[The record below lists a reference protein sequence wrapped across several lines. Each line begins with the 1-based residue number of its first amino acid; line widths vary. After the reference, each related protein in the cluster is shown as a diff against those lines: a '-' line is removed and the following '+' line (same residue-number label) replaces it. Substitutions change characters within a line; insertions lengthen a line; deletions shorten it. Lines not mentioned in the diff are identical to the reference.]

1 MKKFYTL
8 VVSLFVAMS
17 AMAQVT
23 TASMNG
29 FVADDKGTPVIGAT
43 VVAVHT
49 PTGTEYAVA
58 TNTSGRF
65 NINGMR
71 TGGPYTVEV
80 SYIGM
85 TTKKYSDIYLKL
97 GEPGEVNATLVEG
110 TEIEVVSIVG
120 QNAFAASKTGAADN
134 FSLEAVEAMPTIN
147 RSVYDIVKL
156 TPQAS
161 VNKNGGM
168 SFAGS
173 NNRYN
178 SFQIDGAM
186 ANDTFGLSSDGTN
199 GAQAGANPVSLDA
212 IEEIQVVVAPFDVR
226 QSGFTGGA
234 INAITKSGTNKV
246 KGSFSAYYNNQD
258 FIGMTHPLNAKT
270 DENGNLIRNKYDEQ
284 YSQTYSFTVGGPII
298 KNKLFLFVAGEYF
311 GKSRPNIYSPANGS
325 YTKELKNEVIYNG
338 ENLGK
343 IFNEDVAQ
351 AMIDHYTAN
360 YAEGV
365 EGFSE
370 NFQPHQITDRAIN
383 LMARLDWNINDN
395 NKLMFRY
402 QLADAYAD
410 KYDAS
415 AGSYKFYN
423 SSYRMANNTN
433 SFVAE
438 LNSRISENI
447 SNEFRATAVLVRDH
461 RDVPYKGAN
470 VYINNETYTVAL
482 GTEYSSGANAMNSDN
497 YTISDNLSIFLGDHN
512 ITIGTH
518 NEIFKFNNIFLQGA
532 NGSYYFNTI
541 ADFLNNNSYEYVYR
555 YADPVLSGG
564 NPIWAATTWAAQF
577 GLYAQD
583 EWKPSRNFTLTY
595 GIRADLPLLLNN
607 PTENPVFNATE
618 IAQNNNEYV
627 GTVPNAQVLW
637 SPRVGFRYW
646 VDDAHTLL
654 VRGGAG
660 LFTGRVPFVWLSNV
674 YNNTGMETKGVSITN
689 PVLGDGEGKFPMTS
703 TPMQDIV
710 ESGLLQDAGGKQTIN
725 TINENFKYPQVF
737 RVNLGLDK
745 TFEDGWQF
753 TLDALFSKTLNN
765 VFFKNLAIES
775 NNVVYAVNEEVGA
788 SAPYYTIDKNYSAIV
803 ALGNTNKGY
812 TYSVSGQVKKSFDF
826 GLDLMA
832 SYTYGHS
839 YSINDGTSS
848 VAYSNWKYN
857 YSYDTNSPDEL
868 SYSLFDR
875 PHKINAMVTYTTPVY
890 KNMQTSISLSY
901 EGQSGQ
907 RFCYT
912 MNEAVSG
919 GFNGDGQKGN
929 SLLYIPTT
937 EEIVKMNWN
946 APTDAIA
953 YEEYIRAD
961 KYLSAHRGEWSVRYG
976 GIAPFEHHFDLHIA
990 HDYFYDK
997 KNGRK
1002 VQLTLDVL
1010 NLGNLIN
1017 PNWGVNYASTYN
1029 LTILDVTALTKDAKG
1044 NMTPSYSFNPKQIY
1058 VSDFYSRWR
1067 AQIGLRV
1074 TF

>member
-1 MKKFYTL
+1 MKRFYTL
-8 VVSLFVAMS
+8 VVSLFVALG

-23 TASMNG
+23 TSSMNG
-29 FVADDKGTPVIGAT
+29 FVADNNGEPVIGAT
-43 VVAVHT
+43 VVATHT
-49 PTGTEYAVA
+49 PSGTEYAVA
-58 TNTSGRF
+58 TNASGRF

-71 TGGPYTVEV
+71 TGGPYIVEV
-80 SYIGM
+80 SFIGM
-85 TTKKYSDIYLKL
+85 TTMKYEDIYLKL
-97 GEPGEVNATLVEG
+97 GEPGEVNATLTEG
-110 TEIEVVSIVG
+110 TEIETISIVG
-120 QNAFAASKTGAADN
+120 QNAFVASKTGAADN

-246 KGSFSAYYNNQD
+246 KGTFSAYYYNQD
-258 FIGMTHPLNAKT
+258 FIGKTHPANAKA
-270 DENGNLIRNKYDEQ
+270 DENGNLIRSKYDEQ

-298 KNKLFLFVAGEYF
+298 KNKLFLFVSAEYL

-325 YTKELKNEVIYNG
+325 YTDALKKEVEYNG
-338 ENLGK
+338 QNLGNV
-343 IFNEDVAQ
+343 FNEAIAQ
-351 AMIDHYTAN
+351 AMIDHYTTN
-360 YAEGV
+360 YANGV

-370 NFQPHQITDRAIN
+370 NYNLHQIKDRALN
-383 LMARLDWNINDN
+383 LMARLDWNINEN

-410 KYDAS
+410 KYDAN

-433 SFVAE
+433 SFVLE
-438 LNSRISENI
+438 LNSRISDNI
-447 SNEFRATAVLVRDH
+447 SNEFRGTAVLVRDH

-482 GTEYSSGANAMNSDN
+482 GTEYSSGANGMSSDN

-518 NEIFKFNNIFLQGA
+518 NEFFKFNNIFLQGA

-541 ADFLNNNSYEYVYR
+541 ADFLNNNSYSYVYR
-555 YADPVLSGG
+555 YADPVLSKG
-564 NPIWAATTWAAQF
+564 NPIWAATTLAAQF

-583 EWKPSRNFTLTY
+583 EWKPNRDFTLTY

-607 PTENPVFNATE
+607 PSENEVFNATE
-618 IAQNNNEYV
+618 IAKNNNEYV
-627 GTVPNAQVLW
+627 GTVPNAQILW

-646 VDDAHTLL
+646 ADDDHTLL

-674 YNNTGMETKGVSITN
+674 YNNTGMETKGVSIEN
-689 PVLGDGEGKFPMTS
+689 PDLAGGKFPMTS
-703 TPMQDIV
+703 TPMADVV

-737 RVNLGLDK
+737 RANLGIDK
-745 TFEDGWQF
+745 TFEGGWTF
-753 TLDALFSKTLNN
+753 TVDALFSKTLNN

-775 NNVVYAVNEEVGA
+775 NNVVYAVDSTVDA
-788 SAPYYTIDKNYSAIV
+788 TAPFYTIDKSYNAIV
-803 ALGNTNKGY
+803 ALSNTNKGY
-812 TYSVSGQVKKSFDF
+812 TYSISGQVKKSFEF

-839 YSINDGTSS
+839 YSVNDGTSS

-857 YSYDTNSPDEL
+857 YSVDTNSDEL

-875 PHKINAMVTYTTPVY
+875 PHKLSAMISYTTPVY
-890 KNMQTSISLSY
+890 KNMQTNIALSY

-907 RFCYT
+907 RYCYT
-912 MNEAVSG
+912 MNEMMTN

-929 SLLYIPTT
+929 SLMYIPTT
-937 EEIVKMNWN
+937 DEVVKMHWN
-946 APTDAIA
+946 NQTDAIA
-953 YEEYIRAD
+953 FEEFIRGD
-961 KYLSAHRGEWSVRYG
+961 KYLRTHRGQWSERYA
-976 GIAPFEHHFDLHIA
+976 GIAPFEHHFDLHISQ
-990 HDYFYDK
+990 DFFYDK
-997 KNGRK
+997 TNGRK
-1002 VQLTLDVL
+1002 VQLTFDVL
-1010 NLGNLIN
+1010 NLGNLLN
-1017 PNWGVNYASTYN
+1017 PNWGINYSAAYN
-1029 LTILDVTALTKDAKG
+1029 LQILDVTSHTVDSEG
-1044 NMTPSYSFNPKQIY
+1044 NRTPNYSFNPRQLY

-1067 AQIGLRV
+1067 AQLGLRV